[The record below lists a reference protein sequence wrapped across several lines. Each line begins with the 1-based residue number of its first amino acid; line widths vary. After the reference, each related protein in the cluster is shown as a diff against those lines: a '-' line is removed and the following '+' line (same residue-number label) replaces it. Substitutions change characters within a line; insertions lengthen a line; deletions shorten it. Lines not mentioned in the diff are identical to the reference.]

1 MLDSM
6 LAFTEWQWKNP
17 ETLWFTLLPLV
28 WWTVSRI
35 LAKKQINQYADNH
48 LLAWVKVETGFVK
61 QNIIQR
67 LFSSKKTP
75 GGGSLDDF
83 YQLIKGAIEYLVKGL
98 FNPILLL
105 SLAWILVTIA
115 LAGPRSAIPAPENY
129 SREGVDVLIA
139 FDLSSSM
146 TAQDVKPNR
155 FLLARSL
162 IESFGNRLEPND
174 RLALLAYAGQP
185 HLVMP
190 LSFDRKFFQ
199 HYLSLLRPEML
210 PTKGSQIKLAIA
222 YGIQHL
228 EQTAGKS
235 KVLVVFTD
243 GEPKNFVEQAEPL
256 GFSEL
261 TKSQTKIILVGVGER
276 TRVKIPSAEHR
287 SGYLHASGLLVKS
300 RLEESFL
307 QDLSLRLGG
316 EYIKSNSEDN
326 FVEKLVSSV
335 ALDAETRRFQSN
347 KTVWQDHGIPLVWL
361 AFVAFLFA
369 FYPIKIRSKTNL
381 APILLIGLIFNFLPT
396 DSVAVERETKVE
408 QQAYD
413 AFLGKNFDLSQQ
425 LYDGLDNFKGWFGA
439 GSAAYFAEDYESAVQ
454 YFRQSALMG
463 NSVKN
468 RSDALFNLGN
478 SYYRANLL
486 PQAIESYQQALHYL
500 PDNEKTKHN
509 LALVKQRRQLE
520 KGQQQKDEQGDG
532 KGEGSQSRDDSGAFY
547 GGQKP
552 SQNEAGEG
560 GDGDSPEGKKQGKE
574 FVLPSERNDTNFEL
588 KQLRKIKLAATG
600 NAILAK
606 QRQIKRMEK
615 FEQQMELVQDQQ
627 VELLISIFEREEGFQ
642 AVQEKAHE
650 IPGVKPW

>member
-1 MLDSM
+1 MLESVF
-6 LAFTEWQWKNP
+6 AFTEWQWKNP
-17 ETLWFTLLPLV
+17 ETLWFALLPLV
-28 WWTVSRI
+28 WWIISRL

-48 LLAWVKVETGFVK
+48 LLAWVKVETNFVK
-61 QNIIQR
+61 QNLIQKP
-67 LFSSKKTP
+67 FSNQKSP
-75 GGGSLDDF
+75 GGGSLDGL
-83 YQLIKGAIEYLVKGL
+83 YQLIKGIIVYLVKGL

-105 SLAWILVTIA
+105 SFAWILVTIA
-115 LAGPRSAIPAPENY
+115 LAGPRSAIPTPDNY
-129 SREGVDVLIA
+129 SRAGVDIMVA

-162 IESFGNRLEPND
+162 IESFSNRLEPND
-174 RLALLAYAGQP
+174 RLALLGYAGQP

-190 LSFDRKFFQ
+190 LSFDRDIFQ
-199 HYLSLLRPEML
+199 HYLALLRPKML
-210 PTKGSQIKLAIA
+210 PTKGSQIKPAIA
-222 YGIQHL
+222 YGVQHL
-228 EQTAGKS
+228 EQTAGKA

-243 GEPKNFVEQAEPL
+243 GEPKNFIEQAEPQ

-261 TKSQTKIILVGVGER
+261 AKSKVKIILVGVGER
-276 TRVKIPSAEHR
+276 TRVKIPDAEHH
-287 SGYLHASGLLVKS
+287 SGYLHLSGLLVKS

-307 QDLSLRLGG
+307 QELSIRLGG
-316 EYIKSNSEDN
+316 DYIKSSRGGDFIEN
-326 FVEKLVSSV
+326 LVS
-335 ALDAETRRFQSN
+335 AITLDAETRYFQSN
-347 KTVWQDHGIPLVWL
+347 KTVWQDHGIPFVWL
-361 AFVAFLFA
+361 AFIAFLFA

-520 KGQQQKDEQGDG
+520 KGQQQKDEQGEG

-552 SQNEAGEG
+552 SQNEQGEG
-560 GDGDSPEGKKQGKE
+560 GIGDAPEGEKQGKE

-588 KQLRKIKLAATG
+588 KAFEKMKLTATG

-606 QRQIKRMEK
+606 QQQIKRMEK
-615 FEQQMELVQDQQ
+615 FEQQMERVQDKQA
-627 VELLISIFEREEGFQ
+627 ELLIRIFEREEDFQ
-642 AVQEKAHE
+642 AAQEKSHE